1 MLKQYKSPI
10 MVGICSFLGL
20 FLITLNVLLA
30 SFSFLYLLFF
40 ICSLVGVTV
49 MISAIH
55 EELQNAN

>member
-1 MLKQYKSPI
+1 MLKQYKSPL
-10 MVGICSFLGL
+10 MVAICSFLGL

-49 MISAIH
+49 MLAAIH
-55 EELQNAN
+55 EEFQNAK

>member
-10 MVGICSFLGL
+10 MIAICSFLGL

-49 MISAIH
+49 MVAAIH
-55 EELQNAN
+55 EEFQNAN

>member
-10 MVGICSFLGL
+10 MVGICTFLGL
-20 FLITLNVLLA
+20 FLITLNVILA

-55 EELQNAN
+55 EEFQNAN

>member
-10 MVGICSFLGL
+10 MVGICTFLGL
-20 FLITLNVLLA
+20 FLITLNVILA
-30 SFSFLYLLFF
+30 SLSFLYLLFF